1 MKQIIWSSD
10 ALLDE
15 TAREYYQ
22 NFKRE
27 ELDDDAY
34 KVSDEEWSDEVY
46 NELGDERKNLNK
58 DVNGVIIAFGDLGLW
73 NGRKQGYQILGDNI
87 AGILQ
92 STQYDAEWYGDGYDI
107 RGRMSHHDG
116 TNYVLYRVAENRDDA
131 EQIAAKIYNS
141 SNPQPI
147 GFSGILL
154 AKRQNSFYCTYFLH
168 NRNVADTKS
177 PYPIKRLEVI
187 RWFNQKSMVFNQSL
201 S

>member
-15 TAREYYQ
+15 IAREYYQ

-46 NELGDERKNLNK
+46 NELGDERQNLNK

-107 RGRMSHHDG
+107 RPRIS
-116 TNYVLYRVAENRDDA
+116 
-131 EQIAAKIYNS
+131 
-141 SNPQPI
+141 
-147 GFSGILL
+147 
-154 AKRQNSFYCTYFLH
+154 
-168 NRNVADTKS
+168 
-177 PYPIKRLEVI
+177 
-187 RWFNQKSMVFNQSL
+187 
-201 S
+201 

>member
-46 NELGDERKNLNK
+46 NELGDERQNLNK

-92 STQYDAEWYGDGYDI
+92 STQYDAEWYGDGYPKLYPAALCRSDTDI
-107 RGRMSHHDG
+107 W
-116 TNYVLYRVAENRDDA
+116 
-131 EQIAAKIYNS
+131 
-141 SNPQPI
+141 
-147 GFSGILL
+147 LL
-154 AKRQNSFYCTYFLH
+154 ESL
-168 NRNVADTKS
+168 
-177 PYPIKRLEVI
+177 PIKSSR
-187 RWFNQKSMVFNQSL
+187 FCSGG
-201 S
+201 

>member
-46 NELGDERKNLNK
+46 NELGDERQNLNK

-116 TNYVLYRVAENRDDA
+116 TNYVLYRVAENRDGR
-131 EQIAAKIYNS
+131 EWFSPSYTFPPPLCGSSVWLENS
-141 SNPQPI
+141 TGQPR
-147 GFSGILL
+147 SG
-154 AKRQNSFYCTYFLH
+154 KKPVTCT
-168 NRNVADTKS
+168 
-177 PYPIKRLEVI
+177 
-187 RWFNQKSMVFNQSL
+187 
-201 S
+201 

>member
-46 NELGDERKNLNK
+46 NELGDERQNLNK

-92 STQYDAEWYGDGYDI
+92 STLQPVFTGRQHLKDGVSFRADAERRRRIDAYTRIDPA
-107 RGRMSHHDG
+107 GRRTDCRK
-116 TNYVLYRVAENRDDA
+116 NL
-131 EQIAAKIYNS
+131 Q
-141 SNPQPI
+141 
-147 GFSGILL
+147 L
-154 AKRQNSFYCTYFLH
+154 
-168 NRNVADTKS
+168 
-177 PYPIKRLEVI
+177 
-187 RWFNQKSMVFNQSL
+187 
-201 S
+201 

>member
-27 ELDDDAY
+27 ELDDDAN

-46 NELGDERKNLNK
+46 NELGDERQNLNK

-92 STQYDAEWYGDGYDI
+92 STQYDAEWYGDGY
-107 RGRMSHHDG
+107 
-116 TNYVLYRVAENRDDA
+116 A
-131 EQIAAKIYNS
+131 
-141 SNPQPI
+141 
-147 GFSGILL
+147 
-154 AKRQNSFYCTYFLH
+154 FY
-168 NRNVADTKS
+168 
-177 PYPIKRLEVI
+177 
-187 RWFNQKSMVFNQSL
+187 
-201 S
+201 

>member
-1 MKQIIWSSD
+1 MNYSIIRCICALVIGVLLVAWPEAAILYLVITIGVLFLVPGLFSLSGYLIRGKQDGSRFPIAGLGS
-10 ALLDE
+10 LL
-15 TAREYYQ
+15 
-22 NFKRE
+22 F
-27 ELDDDAY
+27 
-34 KVSDEEWSDEVY
+34 
-46 NELGDERKNLNK
+46 
-58 DVNGVIIAFGDLGLW
+58 GLW
-73 NGRKQGYQILGDNI
+73 LMIMPAFFVGILMYVLGAVLVLAGISQIVNLSAARSWTVVPGGFFVIPVLVLI
-87 AGILQ
+87 AGIV
-92 STQYDAEWYGDGYDI
+92 
-107 RGRMSHHDG
+107 
-116 TNYVLYRVAENRDDA
+116 VL
-131 EQIAAKIYNS
+131 S

>member
-46 NELGDERKNLNK
+46 NELGDERQNLNK

-107 RGRMSHHDG
+107 VYTYKNFQISAHENTDG
-116 TNYVLYRVAENRDDA
+116 SEIFFGL
-131 EQIAAKIYNS
+131 IAK
-141 SNPQPI
+141 
-147 GFSGILL
+147 
-154 AKRQNSFYCTYFLH
+154 
-168 NRNVADTKS
+168 
-177 PYPIKRLEVI
+177 
-187 RWFNQKSMVFNQSL
+187 
-201 S
+201 

>member
-46 NELGDERKNLNK
+46 NELGDERQNLNK

-73 NGRKQGYQILGDNI
+73 NGRKSAL
-87 AGILQ
+87 
-92 STQYDAEWYGDGYDI
+92 
-107 RGRMSHHDG
+107 
-116 TNYVLYRVAENRDDA
+116 VASY
-131 EQIAAKIYNS
+131 IC
-141 SNPQPI
+141 
-147 GFSGILL
+147 GFSIKLFLSIGGT
-154 AKRQNSFYCTYFLH
+154 KTFFSSFS
-168 NRNVADTKS
+168 S
-177 PYPIKRLEVI
+177 PIARI
-187 RWFNQKSMVFNQSL
+187 
-201 S
+201 

>member
-46 NELGDERKNLNK
+46 NELGDERQNLNK

-107 RGRMSHHDG
+107 RGRMSKKDG
-116 TNYVLYRVAENRDDA
+116 KKYENADAQTFTENGTMYVVLTDGKNYGGSAGGTVTNLSLIHISEPTR
-131 EQIAAKIYNS
+131 
-141 SNPQPI
+141 
-147 GFSGILL
+147 
-154 AKRQNSFYCTYFLH
+154 
-168 NRNVADTKS
+168 
-177 PYPIKRLEVI
+177 PY
-187 RWFNQKSMVFNQSL
+187 
-201 S
+201 

>member
-1 MKQIIWSSD
+1 MIDRILTKSIMERMWHGKAIIVFG
-10 ALLDE
+10 
-15 TAREYYQ
+15 ARQVGKTTMVKEMLHG
-22 NFKRE
+22 R
-27 ELDDDAY
+27 DD
-34 KVSDEEWSDEVY
+34 VLWL
-46 NELGDERKNLNK
+46 NGDEPDVRNLFDGATSTLLKSIIGNK
-58 DVNGVIIAFGDLGLW
+58 KIVVIDEAQRISDIGIYIKLIA
-73 NGRKQGYQILGDNI
+73 DNI
-87 AGILQ
+87 PDIQVIATGSSSFDL
-92 STQYDAEWYGDGYDI
+92 ST
-107 RGRMSHHDG
+107 
-116 TNYVLYRVAENRDDA
+116 
-131 EQIAAKIYNS
+131 